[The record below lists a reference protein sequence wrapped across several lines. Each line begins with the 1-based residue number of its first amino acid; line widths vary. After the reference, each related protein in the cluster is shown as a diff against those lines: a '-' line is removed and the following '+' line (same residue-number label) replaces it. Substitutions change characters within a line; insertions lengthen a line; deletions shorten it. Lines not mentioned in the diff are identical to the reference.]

1 MVSSK
6 SSRLFTPLFT
16 YAHPYAHQYSLMR
29 HSTEDDAKTELT
41 GEPMTGAE
49 LRALVEARWGRAYD
63 TRILQRRNKV
73 NQTKLLPPK

>member
-1 MVSSK
+1 
-6 SSRLFTPLFT
+6 
-16 YAHPYAHQYSLMR
+16 MR